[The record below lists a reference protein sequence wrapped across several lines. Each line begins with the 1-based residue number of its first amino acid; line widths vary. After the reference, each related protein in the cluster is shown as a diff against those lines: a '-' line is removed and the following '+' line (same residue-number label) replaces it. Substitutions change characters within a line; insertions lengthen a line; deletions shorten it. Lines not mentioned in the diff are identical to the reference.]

1 VSYTTDVVYII
12 LMYHRLCD
20 EGSAFWLGRLAIRS
34 LLKHTDRLAS
44 ASIYTTSSPQTL
56 PVHRDLL
63 EYFAVSDP
71 MDLIE
76 VVTLSPTTD
85 IASRNALIAGAA
97 RTILQYAFPE
107 DYISA
112 KTISS
117 TTYTLPTPPLSP
129 EDEVDGMNPSKIESL
144 QIAKEGIKPMI
155 DLTMDLIGDGSVVKL
170 EKSILAVGGGL
181 MMCRGYR
188 SCCWMG

>member
-1 VSYTTDVVYII
+1 
-12 LMYHRLCD
+12 
-20 EGSAFWLGRLAIRS
+20 
-34 LLKHTDRLAS
+34 
-44 ASIYTTSSPQTL
+44 
-56 PVHRDLL
+56 
-63 EYFAVSDP
+63 

-188 SCCWMG
+188 ELLLDGLKERGVVFKGVRVIDDAAGEGARGLAKLEFA